1 MKHTK
6 DKEIADGFTQPRFG
20 GRIAM
25 SETERQFKSIGWTQN
40 PGDWNKWTH
49 RLHGSQYFDPKLTDE
64 LMDMWITGFVAGKET
79 FGTDTIDNLTAERD
93 ELREIVEDHPQTI
106 DGEICSLGFRLYHPA
121 LGWVQLESIQ
131 PSIDGEM
138 QWNYADCKGGLTTPE
153 WCYSSQRA
161 AERARWEG

>member
-79 FGTDTIDNLTAERD
+79 FGTDTLDNLTAEVARLRD
-93 ELREIVEDHPQTI
+93 ACNQAYLELVQEVGPFPDLDDDWDILHGIAAHLRLAVDKENT
-106 DGEICSLGFRLYHPA
+106 DG
-121 LGWVQLESIQ
+121 
-131 PSIDGEM
+131 
-138 QWNYADCKGGLTTPE
+138 K
-153 WCYSSQRA
+153 
-161 AERARWEG
+161 